1 MPDPN
6 QNSNNIGNAY
16 GPPQSPQSPT
26 QGQFGANQY
35 NSGLPFVNPQSGNAF
50 SPTQVGNDGN
60 ANDQTGGKMSTQEGQ
75 TYGGLFNQ
83 AGGMSNYFNGLANN
97 YNQNSPQISD
107 VSQLQGMTNYYQNAL
122 AGNGPSVAQNQ
133 FRQAQDQSIAAQMAM
148 ANSARGGAAAQAG
161 AMRAATQGA
170 GAQMAS
176 AANQSAQ
183 LRAQEQQAAA
193 QGLTGIGQLELQ
205 RGSQNASL
213 QQNNQQQ
220 INQMQT
226 ALWGMGEQEQG
237 LSLSA
242 QQAYMQ
248 NLLAAEGINTQQS
261 QFNTNLGVQLGAA
274 GVQAVGSGI
283 GAAVSDANLKTDI
296 APQGSGGIGSI
307 DYSKPVATTPGLQ
320 GPPSNATSVGIGA
333 GVGGGVGAAEGAI
346 TGGPVGAAIGGAGG
360 ALQGGLGAASQ
371 SRPKD
376 DGLKAANTAAST
388 GIGAAGG
395 AAAGSAFGPWGTAI
409 GAGVGAIGG
418 LIKGLMT

>member
-6 QNSNNIGNAY
+6 QNTNNIGSAY
-16 GPPQSPQSPT
+16 GPPPQSPQTPT
-26 QGQFGANQY
+26 QGQYGYNQM
-35 NSGLPFVNPQSGNAF
+35 NNGLPFVNPQSGNAF

-75 TYGGLFNQ
+75 VYGGLYNQ
-83 AGGMSNYFNGLANN
+83 AAGMSNYFNGLANG
-97 YNQNSPQISD
+97 YNQNAPQIGD
-107 VSQLQGMTNYYQNAL
+107 VSQLANAQNYYQQL
-122 AGNGPSVAQNQ
+122 MQGDGGYAQNQ
-133 FRQAQDQSIAAQMAM
+133 FRQSQDQSIAAQMAM
-148 ANSARGGAAAQAG
+148 ANSARGGAAARAG

-320 GPPSNATSVGIGA
+320 GPPSNATSVG
-333 GVGGGVGAAEGAI
+333 
-346 TGGPVGAAIGGAGG
+346 
-360 ALQGGLGAASQ
+360 
-371 SRPKD
+371 
-376 DGLKAANTAAST
+376 
-388 GIGAAGG
+388 
-395 AAAGSAFGPWGTAI
+395 
-409 GAGVGAIGG
+409 
-418 LIKGLMT
+418 